1 MIIVT
6 WENKRLFVLTEFIT
20 YVCNKWT
27 WAVVLMLNGPK
38 FEITAALV
46 KFQHCKIQKKKKK
59 KNHVW
64 NLKTEQSEGALG
76 QDLWLHSMLWDQ
88 EQ

>member
-1 MIIVT
+1 MD
-6 WENKRLFVLTEFIT
+6 LGS
-20 YVCNKWT
+20 CPDAKWAKI
-27 WAVVLMLNGPK
+27 WNYCSLG
-38 FEITAALV
+38 EISAL
-46 KFQHCKIQKKKKK
+46 QNPEKKKK